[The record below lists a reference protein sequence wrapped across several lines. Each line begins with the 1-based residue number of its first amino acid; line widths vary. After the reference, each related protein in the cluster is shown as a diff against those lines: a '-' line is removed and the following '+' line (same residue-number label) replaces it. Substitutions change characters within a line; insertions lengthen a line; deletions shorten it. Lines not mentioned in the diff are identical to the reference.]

1 MNPTSK
7 RPASITYEE
16 MWSEAIPEYYTTAG
30 YVNHESFN
38 QDHERIKRQID
49 ESLGSPKSSEGH
61 GGIFWALASAS
72 VKIGGQAASLAFPP
86 AAVIGT
92 AVSLLVDAGQKSH
105 DIVSNMEALQDK
117 ARFFFEELARREQN
131 EKDGFPHEPH
141 LKEIDLRLLRSYL
154 KLCGLIEKYAKQ
166 ADRTEKEK
174 TESRGEDK
182 NVGLHGNQIKSKEGR
197 PRKRDYLFAH
207 FSSTVKTRKVDEPSK
222 ESHQWKLFFKLL
234 VGDNEIE
241 GELKKIATHTERFD
255 QARSGG
261 THINTA
267 KIVKEM
273 ETKKRKEH
281 LEKCLQTVKDGLNI
295 QDEHDTSWVAKHQRL
310 ANNEIEGM
318 GDWIIDYPA
327 VKDWSNFSIPATNP
341 VLKMEAPKTHGK
353 TYLCHRVISHLRQL
367 EPLPESDAKKGALD
381 DPNEQPKV
389 EHKSTRLA
397 YYYFGKHGSEEEEK
411 PSLRSAIISIVWQL
425 VQKDMGYRESVAKAC
440 ERERKGLLEESNLWD
455 LLKRRKNSNFL
466 IVLDGLD
473 HARKNSTRLT
483 DFIQDITRDEKIQC
497 RILLSG
503 SPLSLESIKDFGH
516 TISLNHVK
524 HVEGD
529 VELFVKDILSD
540 GNELMET
547 PDSHQATNGPDSPE
561 AISIKLLAML
571 RGVRNYDFIN
581 FLLKK
586 MTRDWWSV
594 EDVEALANE
603 LIEGGDFA
611 LVDRQIRHLS
621 PTLSPRETADL
632 NELIPWFV
640 LPNTA
645 WPTLKRIGEILA
657 ICHPGSRPRVQA
669 YITEKF
675 NTLLRVDNQSVSS
688 ESLGGFYR
696 AQFKITDEQSVSDF
710 EHRKKLNMDG
720 NDQSA
725 WGNEAIKQNV
735 RDSLSNVP
743 EGAALFEEFEKF
755 LQERDKVRTGKIYF
769 DPVDGHIKIITACL
783 KAAFQ
788 QEGDFESL
796 LEYSARWLPWH
807 LSEIHPDI
815 LSTSQISAMADNMSL
830 LRRFFTE
837 SAILRR
843 WFKVKWINQLN
854 QAWFPEQ
861 SKPDCVLRWFHDARL
876 GKDPDAHEFREKIR
890 NASDDAELL
899 EGASKLAASE
909 WTAAK
914 LNGFLYRNSNAR
926 GSLIRW
932 ITSYLIKSRNNDED
946 ENQLAFPP
954 SVESIL
960 LAERWT
966 RKLLHDDMEHSR
978 YQVHMLDTFCQLG
991 HFEQAMERLKKICA
1005 NHEPTTGRAVAASS
1019 YLLRMAPDIES
1030 GYERALDIIEPLF
1043 ERLQR
1048 LPDSSRDSE
1057 HNPFKHHGEWGWMIR
1072 LLGKF
1077 YYKAGRLSGAI
1088 NCYKNHIEL
1097 HPEAPLEFMR
1107 KMVAWMQMANQ
1118 HDDLIHK
1125 VQSLEPEKLIAL
1137 FGKGENSLSSHLA
1150 VTAAKFP
1157 DSGLT
1162 ETCRAALEAHGEQD
1176 FASAHLKLCYGQ
1188 ILAWKAFSIDG
1199 HKAAM
1204 KEWVSILQYLG
1215 TLNPALSSDEKS
1227 RWLLEQTARSL
1238 GCAYVR
1244 AARAENQTNIS
1255 EADRKL
1261 YFPFYDLRLDQLDPA
1276 IGRGTFVLARFYQ
1289 SNGHK
1294 NLAANVLKPK
1304 LELVKLLLTD
1314 DDEENDHLGYLILAD
1329 LLDCLD
1335 KDREA
1340 VSAWKLLYG
1349 YRPGDDENRK
1359 NTGMGSYM
1367 CDGFCGAEWQ
1377 GTLSEDIYICK
1388 DCVEVSFDR
1397 RCFEKLQQG
1406 TLGFNECD
1414 KDHNFLRVPKW
1425 DAESASELKRNVPD
1439 TKGWTEDVLER
1450 LGVELDDM
1458 CTPKN
1463 DETDRDASEQGGV
1476 Q

>member
-16 MWSEAIPEYYTTAG
+16 MWSEAIPEYSTTAG

-86 AAVIGT
+86 AAVIAT

-154 KLCGLIEKYAKQ
+154 KLCGLIEKNAKE

-174 TESRGEDK
+174 TQSRGE
-182 NVGLHGNQIKSKEGR
+182 NENFGLYDNQIKSKDGR
-197 PRKRDYLFAH
+197 PRKRDYLLAH
-207 FSSTVKTRKVDEPSK
+207 FSSTVKTRKADEPSK

-241 GELKKIATHTERFD
+241 GELKKIATYTERFD

-261 THINTA
+261 THINTT

-310 ANNEIEGM
+310 ANDAIEGM

-327 VKDWSNFSIPATNP
+327 VIDWSNFGIPDANP
-341 VLKMEAPKTHGK
+341 VLKLEAPKTHGK
-353 TYLCHRVISHLRQL
+353 TYLCHRVIQQL
-367 EPLPESDAKKGALD
+367 EPLPHSDAYEGALND
-381 DPNEQPKV
+381 LNEPRKV
-389 EHKSTRLA
+389 EDNSMRVA

-411 PSLRSAIISIVWQL
+411 PSFRSAITAIVWQL
-425 VQKDMGYRESVAKAC
+425 VQKDLAYRVSVANTFSAWEQDK
-440 ERERKGLLEESNLWD
+440 KGLLKESDLWD
-455 LLKRRKNSNFL
+455 LLNRRKNSNFL

-473 HARKNSTRLT
+473 HAARKNITAMTNFVR
-483 DFIQDITRDEKIQC
+483 DISCDEKSQC
-497 RILLSG
+497 RMLLSG
-503 SPLSLESIKDFGH
+503 SPLSLEFIKDYGQ
-516 TISLNHVK
+516 TMSLNHVDK
-524 HVEGD
+524 VQRD
-529 VELFVKDILSD
+529 IELFVKNVLSD
-540 GNELMET
+540 KNKPIEAG
-547 PDSHQATNGPDSPE
+547 SHQATNVLDSPE
-561 AISIKLLAML
+561 TLSNKLLAML

-581 FLLKK
+581 FLLQK
-586 MTRDWWSV
+586 MAKDYYFDDDL
-594 EDVEALANE
+594 EDLANE

-611 LVDRQIRHLS
+611 LVDHQIRHLS
-621 PTLSPRETADL
+621 PTLSPRETVDL

-640 LPNTA
+640 LPNNA
-645 WPTLKRIGEILA
+645 WPTLKRIEDILA
-657 ICHPGSRPRVQA
+657 IRHAGSRPRVKL

-688 ESLGGFYR
+688 ESLSGFYR
-696 AQFKITDEQSVSDF
+696 ARFEITDEQSVSDF
-710 EHRKKLNMDG
+710 EDRKNSIVNG
-720 NDQSA
+720 ERQSS
-725 WGNEAIKQNV
+725 WDVEAIETHV
-735 RDSLSNVP
+735 RCSFLGVP
-743 EGAALFEEFEKF
+743 NGVALFDEFKKF
-755 LQERDKVRTGKIYF
+755 LQEKEKVRTREIDF

-783 KAAFQ
+783 QAAFQ

-815 LSTSQISAMADNMSL
+815 LSTSQISAMADNISL
-830 LRRFFTE
+830 LARFFTE

-843 WFKVKWINQLN
+843 WFKVKWIKELHS
-854 QAWFPEQ
+854 AWFSAQ
-861 SKPDCVLRWFHDARL
+861 SKPDCALRWFRDARL
-876 GKDPDAHEFREKIR
+876 MRDPDAQQFDEKIR
-890 NASDDAELL
+890 NFSSDAELL
-899 EGASKLAASE
+899 EEASKLVAFE
-909 WTAAK
+909 WGGFIHDHKK
-914 LNGFLYRNSNAR
+914 LR
-926 GSLIRW
+926 GSLFKW
-932 ITSYLIKSRNNDED
+932 ITSYSIKSQNNDEGQI
-946 ENQLAFPP
+946 QLTSAP
-954 SVESIL
+954 SVESVL
-960 LAERWT
+960 LVESWT

-978 YQVHMLDTFCQLG
+978 YHEQMIDTFYQLG
-991 HFEQAMERLKKICA
+991 HFEQAMERLKIYVDSRPIRTIA
-1005 NHEPTTGRAVAASS
+1005 LAIAVGAH
-1019 YLLRMAPDIES
+1019 LWQIVPNIEN
-1030 GYERALDIIEPLF
+1030 GDERALDIIEPLF
-1043 ERLQR
+1043 EHFKSKNRIIRYIYKVQYEWIIMFLGR
-1048 LPDSSRDSE
+1048 CYYNASRFSD
-1057 HNPFKHHGEWGWMIR
+1057 
-1072 LLGKF
+1072 
-1077 YYKAGRLSGAI
+1077 AI
-1088 NCYKNHIEL
+1088 DCYKSHIEL
-1097 HPEAPLEFMR
+1097 NPGSPEFMR
-1107 KMVAWMQMANQ
+1107 RMIACMQIANR
-1118 HDDLIHK
+1118 HEDLIK
-1125 VQSLEPEKLIAL
+1125 EIQSLELEKFMAL
-1137 FGKGENSLSSHLA
+1137 FEGNQYGFISHIA
-1150 VTAAKFP
+1150 ATAAKFP
-1157 DSGLT
+1157 DSGLA
-1162 ETCRAALEAHGEQD
+1162 ETCLAAMKAHGKLD
-1176 FASAHLKLCYGQ
+1176 LAWARLKLCYGQ
-1188 ILAWKAFSIDG
+1188 ILAWRASSVEG
-1199 HKAAM
+1199 HKGAM
-1204 KEWVSILQYLG
+1204 NEWVAILQYLG
-1215 TLNPALSSDEKS
+1215 TQNLALTSGSKVQL
-1227 RWLLEQTARSL
+1227 LLEKTARNL
-1238 GCAYVR
+1238 GCAYIRV
-1244 AARAENQTNIS
+1244 ARAEKQTEIS
-1255 EADRKL
+1255 EADREL
-1261 YFPFYDLRLDQLDPA
+1261 YFPFYDFSLDRFVSA

-1294 NLAANVLKPK
+1294 DSAANVLKPK
-1304 LELVKLLLTD
+1304 FELAKLLLTD
-1314 DDEENDHLGYLILAD
+1314 DDEENDPLGYQILAD

-1349 YRPGDDENRK
+1349 YRPGDDANRK

-1425 DAESASELKRNVPD
+1425 DAESVSELKRNVPD
-1439 TKGWTEDVLER
+1439 TKSWTEDVLER
-1450 LGVELDDM
+1450 LGVELDEM